1 MRKVLYILGEL
12 RGLGSSV
19 DVGCRFTAARGRRY
33 RDHPRGYGSGQSL
46 HRRRRGAVGQQVGA
60 SRSPGWVPAR
70 SSATCPCSIR
80 GRPAATVAAMAD
92 STLFAI
98 PQEALRS
105 KLKTDTGFA
114 ARFYRALCIFLANR
128 LSRTGLMVNATAR
141 TPAEM
146 TEDQD
151 EEISPDALETLA
163 LAGARFDW
171 FLQRVPGQVGEGRD
185 E

>member
-12 RGLGSSV
+12 EDSDLQWMLDAGSPRQVAGGTEIIREGTALDSLFIVGDGELSVSKSGVEITRLGAGEV
-19 DVGCRFTAARGRRY
+19 VG
-33 RDHPRGYGSGQSL
+33 DMSL
-46 HRRRRGAVGQQVGA
+46 LD
-60 SRSPGWVPAR
+60 SRP
-70 SSATCPCSIR
+70 
-80 GRPAATVAAMAD
+80 PAATVATMAD

-146 TEDQD
+146 TEDQE

-171 FLQRVPGQVGEGRD
+171 FLQRVLGK
-185 E
+185 